1 MCVFCEFCLNNLY
14 IPGKEKRL
22 NKYLLG
28 VKQSRAW
35 GGSKEKNAFLE
46 MDLICKKVTKD
57 GEKGGNKKSCE
68 LSRVKKCPLS
78 SKRRH
83 LV

>member
-1 MCVFCEFCLNNLY
+1 MYVFCECCLNNLY

-22 NKYLLG
+22 NKYLFG
-28 VKQSRAW
+28 VKQSGAW
-35 GGSKEKNAFLE
+35 RGSKEKNALLE
-46 MDLICKKVTKD
+46 MDLICKEVTKD

-68 LSRVKKCPLS
+68 LLRMKKCPLS
-78 SKRRH
+78 SKRRD